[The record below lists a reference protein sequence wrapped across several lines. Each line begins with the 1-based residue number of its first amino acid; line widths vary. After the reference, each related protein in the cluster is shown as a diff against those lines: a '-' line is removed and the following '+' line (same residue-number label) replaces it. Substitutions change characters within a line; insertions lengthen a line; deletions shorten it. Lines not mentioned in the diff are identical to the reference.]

1 MAKDVIM
8 PKFGFTQETAEIVRW
23 LKQPGEAVDQGDP
36 IVEVTTDKVNM
47 EVEAPVSGIL
57 DDFRYQAGDV
67 VPVTQVIA
75 VIRGPNE
82 TLSAAQAPL
91 PQPAVA
97 PAAPQ
102 PSDSASLPARATPLA
117 AKVAGDRGIDLAT
130 IAGSGP
136 RGRITR
142 QDVEATPV
150 APPAPIGGDKVRA
163 VPAARRLGRELGV
176 DLTQVA
182 GSGPQGRVQSIDVLA
197 VVEPARPTTP
207 VSVAAPPPPAPQP
220 TAAGLRVARTIPMTG
235 MRRTI
240 ATRLQKAAQE
250 IPHITFDADIDVT
263 AAEALRARANTQLKP
278 GQPKVS
284 LTAVIAKTCAWALR
298 RHELLNSRLDGD
310 AILVLDDVNIGVAV
324 ALDEGLI
331 VPVVRGTDRKG
342 IGEIAADIAD
352 LTERARAGRLRPE
365 DVQDGTFTISNL
377 GMFGVDRFTAIINP
391 PQVAILAVSRATP
404 RIVPDTEGRPVTR
417 PIMTVTLAA
426 DHRVV
431 DGAVA
436 ARFLSDVRAALEQPE
451 LLVL

>member
-1 MAKDVIM
+1 M

-23 LKQPGEAVDQGDP
+23 LKGPGDEVEQGDP
-36 IVEVTTDKVNM
+36 IAEVTTDKVNM
-47 EVEAPVSGIL
+47 EVEAPMSGIL
-57 DDFRYQAGDV
+57 DGVRYAAGDV

-75 VIRGPNE
+75 FIRKPGE
-82 TLSAAQAPL
+82 TLAASGATAPA
-91 PQPAVA
+91 PVAEQA
-97 PAAPQ
+97 PAAPAEAR
-102 PSDSASLPARATPLA
+102 PSRVTPVA
-117 AKVAGDRGIDLAT
+117 AKMARDAGVDLAGVAGTGVGGRVTREDVTQFLTTSRERVANGKARSVPAARRLAREMGVDLADV
-130 IAGSGP
+130 AGSGP
-136 RGRITR
+136 RGR
-142 QDVEATPV
+142 
-150 APPAPIGGDKVRA
+150 
-163 VPAARRLGRELGV
+163 
-176 DLTQVA
+176 
-182 GSGPQGRVQSIDVLA
+182 VQSADVLA
-197 VVEPARPTTP
+197 VVERARQG
-207 VSVAAPPPPAPQP
+207 VADEAAPAAPEPQP
-220 TAAGLRVARTIPMTG
+220 TLPSAGGLRVARAIPMTG

-263 AAEALRARANTQLKP
+263 AAEALRTRANARLKA
-278 GQPKVS
+278 GQAKVS
-284 LTAVIAKTCAWALR
+284 LTAVIARTCAWALG

-310 AILVLDDVNIGVAV
+310 SILVLEDVNIGVAV
-324 ALDEGLI
+324 AVDEGLI
-331 VPVVRGTDRKG
+331 VPVVRDADRKG
-342 IGEIAADIAD
+342 IGEIAADIAG

-436 ARFLSDVRAALEQPE
+436 ARFLSDVREALEQPQ